1 MRHRS
6 RPEPDAAPVRFAYDC
21 TALVRDPAMVGVARV
36 MVAVAEALLAEDDPG
51 TVFVA
56 YDHAGRRFTELDRAA
71 VRALLARAHGGE
83 ARRGAAVAMAGSRL
97 HHLTDRLLDER
108 PATARTIGRLGYHA
122 RRAAHEVGRVPRAVR
137 ADRHAGSRHCA
148 SRRWGPD
155 TTYCS
160 LAFDYHDL
168 NLALLHRL
176 RAEQGVTVALVF
188 YDLTPLVTPQYHG
201 EFSAW
206 EPSRRFTDVFRA
218 HCAAL
223 LDTADRLIVSSHATR
238 RDLEAFAAES
248 GLEVRGAVQ
257 VPLVAALAR
266 EPQVRPARLTE
277 PDAPAPGR
285 FVLTVGTIEARK
297 NHRLLLDVW
306 DTMLR
311 DLPRAEVPP
320 LVVAGRTGWLFAETR
335 ARLEC
340 TPAYAGVVFW
350 LDGPSDPELA
360 WCYANAA
367 FTCYPSRYEGWGLPV
382 TESLAFGIPCLSSDA
397 ASLPEAG
404 HGCSTLLDPLDRAAW
419 RSAILRWFHD
429 DAARD
434 AEAARV
440 RAGFPADAATVP
452 VARILGAARGEPTDR
467 GPA

>member
-1 MRHRS
+1 MPHPS
-6 RPEPDAAPVRFAYDC
+6 PPDAGATPVRFVFDL

-36 MVAVAEALLAEDDPG
+36 MVAVTEALLAEADPG

-56 YDHAGRRFTELDRAA
+56 YDHAGRRFTELDRDA
-71 VRALLARAHGGE
+71 VTALVARAHAGA
-83 ARRGAAVAMAGSRL
+83 ARRGGGAGLARSPVHRV
-97 HHLTDRLLDER
+97 TDRILATR
-108 PATARTIGRLGYHA
+108 PATARAVGRVGYYT
-122 RRAAHEVGRVPRAVR
+122 RRAAHEAASLPRAVR
-137 ADRHAGSRHCA
+137 EDWHIGVGRCA

-155 TTYCS
+155 TTFCS

-168 NLALLHRL
+168 NLGLLQRV
-176 RAEQGVTVALVF
+176 RAEQGVTVVLVF

-201 EFSAW
+201 EFSTW
-206 EPSRRFTDVFRA
+206 EPNRRFTDVFRA
-218 HCAAL
+218 HVVQL
-223 LDTADRLIVSSHATR
+223 LATADRLLVNSEATR
-238 RDLEAFAAES
+238 HDLEAFAAGA
-248 GLEVRGAVQ
+248 GLEVRGMVRA
-257 VPLVAALAR
+257 PLVAALPTQ
-266 EPQVRPARLTE
+266 PQVRPARFAE

-285 FVLTVGTIEARK
+285 YVLTVGTIEARK

-335 ARLEC
+335 SRLLH

-382 TESLAFGIPCLSSDA
+382 TESLAFGVPCLSSDA

-404 HGCSTLLDPLDRAAW
+404 GGLATTLDPLDRAAW
-419 RSAILRWFHD
+419 RSAILTWFHD
-429 DAARD
+429 ETARTAA
-434 AEAARV
+434 AARV
-440 RAGFPADAATVP
+440 RAEFPAGATAVP
-452 VARILGAARGEPTDR
+452 VRVILAAARGA
-467 GPA
+467 GPDGGAG

>member
-266 EPQVRPARLTE
+266 EPQVRPARLAE

-397 ASLPEAG
+397 ASLPETG
-404 HGCSTLLDPLDRAAW
+404 WSSIVVTSNTSR
-419 RSAILRWFHD
+419 
-429 DAARD
+429 
-434 AEAARV
+434 
-440 RAGFPADAATVP
+440 
-452 VARILGAARGEPTDR
+452 GALMR
-467 GPA
+467 GPGRWARRAPRRGSARRARWPRRRG